1 MQLIFA
7 THNQH
12 KVGEISPLLPTSVK
26 LVALKDAGITE
37 DIPETAD
44 TLAANAMQ
52 KAMFVY
58 EKLKS
63 DCFADDTGLEID
75 ALGGRPGVYSARYAG
90 EGKSAAKNIEK
101 VLVEMRDKKNRAAT
115 FKTVIA
121 AIIEGKPYLFE
132 GAVKGFIAQQKTAG
146 ENGFGYDAIF
156 IPDGQMVSFAQM
168 SLEEKNSLSHRAKA
182 VSKFIEF
189 LNSR

>member
-12 KVGEISPLLPTSVK
+12 KVGEISPLLPVSIK

-75 ALGGRPGVYSARYAG
+75 ALGGRPGVY
-90 EGKSAAKNIEK
+90 
-101 VLVEMRDKKNRAAT
+101 
-115 FKTVIA
+115 
-121 AIIEGKPYLFE
+121 
-132 GAVKGFIAQQKTAG
+132 
-146 ENGFGYDAIF
+146 
-156 IPDGQMVSFAQM
+156 
-168 SLEEKNSLSHRAKA
+168 
-182 VSKFIEF
+182 
-189 LNSR
+189 

>member
-12 KVGEISPLLPTSVK
+12 KVGEISPLLPTSVE
-26 LVALKDAGITE
+26 LVSLKDAGITE

-121 AIIEGKPYLFE
+121 AIIGGKPYLFE

-168 SLEEKNSLSHRAKA
+168 SLQEKNALSHRAKA
-182 VSKFIEF
+182 VAKFIEF